1 MYSTG
6 SPEFTGLRGCLA
18 GIDPK
23 PDPGHAGGGIVQE
36 HIVIVSGSAPLPE
49 RALQNI
55 PDEAILLAADGGL
68 DHALAAG
75 LRPSGVIGDFDSM
88 SVEAMAW
95 AEAHA
100 TIARH
105 PADKDATDTE
115 LALAFA
121 ADMNPARITLV
132 GGGDRLD
139 HTIAAIGALG
149 AADLT
154 HIPILEGWWNNQHVD
169 VIHGPERSLLHL
181 EPGSSLSILALHG
194 PIRGLSV
201 RGVRWPLEGAE
212 LSPVVGHGISND
224 VLLERYDDHAP
235 GEIQVELS
243 KGVATIFNSPAQQT
257 GSDPT

>member
-1 MYSTG
+1 
-6 SPEFTGLRGCLA
+6 
-18 GIDPK
+18 
-23 PDPGHAGGGIVQE
+23 VQE
-36 HIVIVSGSAPLPE
+36 HIVIVSGSAPLPDHVLE
-49 RALQNI
+49 RI

-88 SVEAMAW
+88 SVEAQAW

-121 ADMNPARITLV
+121 ADMNPARITLI

-139 HTIAAIGALG
+139 HSIAAIGALG
-149 AADLT
+149 APHLT
-154 HIPILEGWWNNQHVD
+154 HVPMLESWWNGQHVD

-181 EPGSSLSILALHG
+181 EPGSTLSILALHG
-194 PIRGLSV
+194 PIRGLGID
-201 RGVRWPLEGAE
+201 GVRWPLDGAE
-212 LSPVVGHGISND
+212 LAPAAGHGISNE
-224 VLLERYDDHAP
+224 VLPERDDDHGP
-235 GEIQVELS
+235 GEVQVELS
-243 KGVATIFNSPAQQT
+243 ASVATIFDTPTYQLSQL
-257 GSDPT
+257 GSDPS